1 MTEQQQPTADTHD
14 VSWVLNRLASSN
26 GVEHAVLF
34 TSDGLVLAHSE
45 GLHRD
50 VADRTAAS
58 SSSLFALGRGVGEF
72 APTPDGTTPT
82 PDGATPRKIIIDL
95 PGACVLVF
103 AAGHNTVLA
112 VSVSAEMT
120 DAQVAVASADTIKA
134 IKGLAPVLAARER
147 TLTS

>member
-1 MTEQQQPTADTHD
+1 MTEQQPTADTHD
-14 VSWVLNRLASSN
+14 MTWMLNRLAKSR
-26 GVEHAVLF
+26 GVAHAVLF

-45 GLHRD
+45 ELHRD

-58 SSSLFALGRGVGEF
+58 SCSLFALGRGVGEF
-72 APTPDGTTPT
+72 APTPDDT
-82 PDGATPRKIIIDL
+82 APRKIIIDL

-120 DAQVAVASADTIKA
+120 DAEVAVASADTIKA
-134 IKGLAPVLAARER
+134 IKGLAPALAARER
-147 TLTS
+147 ALTR

>member
-1 MTEQQQPTADTHD
+1 MTEQQPTADTHD
-14 VSWVLNRLASSN
+14 MTWLLNRLAQSR
-26 GVEHAVLF
+26 GVKHAVLF

-45 GLHRD
+45 ELNRD

-72 APTPDGTTPT
+72 APTPDDT
-82 PDGATPRKIIIDL
+82 TPRKIIIDL

-112 VSVSAEMT
+112 VSISAEMT
-120 DAQVAVASADTIKA
+120 DAKVAVASAETIKA
-134 IKGLAPVLAARER
+134 IKGLAPALAARER
-147 TLTS
+147 TPTS

>member
-1 MTEQQQPTADTHD
+1 MTEQQPTADTHD
-14 VSWVLNRLASSN
+14 ITWLLNRLAGAP
-26 GVEHAVLF
+26 GVAHAVLF
-34 TSDGLVLAHSE
+34 TNDGLVLAHSE

-72 APTPDGTTPT
+72 APTPDDT
-82 PDGATPRKIIIDL
+82 TPRKIIIDL

-112 VSVSAEMT
+112 VSIGAEMT
-120 DAQVAVASADTIKA
+120 DTEVAVASAETIKA
-134 IKGLAPVLAARER
+134 IKGLAPALSARARAR
-147 TLTS
+147 TS

>member
-14 VSWVLNRLASSN
+14 MTWVLNRLAESK
-26 GVEHAVLF
+26 GVEHVALF

-58 SSSLFALGRGVGEF
+58 SSSLFSLGRGVGEF
-72 APTPDGTTPT
+72 APTAD
-82 PDGATPRKIIIDL
+82 DATPRKIIIDL

-103 AAGHNTVLA
+103 AAGHNTVIA
-112 VSVSAEMT
+112 VSIGAEMT
-120 DAQVAVASADTIKA
+120 DAKVAVASAETIKA
-134 IKGLAPVLAARER
+134 IKGLAPALSARARAR
-147 TLTS
+147 TS

>member
-1 MTEQQQPTADTHD
+1 MTEQQPTAETHD
-14 VSWVLNRLASSN
+14 MTWVLNRLAQEK

-34 TSDGLVLAHSE
+34 SSDGLVLAHSE

-58 SSSLFALGRGVGEF
+58 SSSLFSLGRGVGEF
-72 APTPDGTTPT
+72 APTPEDT
-82 PDGATPRKIIIDL
+82 TPRKIIIDL

-112 VSVSAEMT
+112 VSVGAEMT
-120 DAQVAVASADTIKA
+120 DVEVAVASAETIKA
-134 IKGLAPVLAARER
+134 IKGLAPALSARARAR
-147 TLTS
+147 TS

>member
-14 VSWVLNRLASSN
+14 MTWVLNRLAGEK

-34 TSDGLVLAHSE
+34 SSDGLVLAHSE
-45 GLHRD
+45 GLPRD
-50 VADRTAAS
+50 VAERTAAS
-58 SSSLFALGRGVGEF
+58 SSSLFSLGRGVGEF
-72 APTPDGTTPT
+72 APTPVGT
-82 PDGATPRKIIIDL
+82 TPRKIIIDL

-120 DAQVAVASADTIKA
+120 DAEVAVASAETIKA
-134 IKGLAPVLAARER
+134 IRGLGPALAARER
-147 TLTS
+147 TRTS

>member
-14 VSWVLNRLASSN
+14 MTWMLDRLATSR
-26 GVEHAVLF
+26 GVAHAVLF
-34 TSDGLVLAHSE
+34 TSDGLVLAHSKD
-45 GLHRD
+45 LHRD

-72 APTPDGTTPT
+72 APTPNGT
-82 PDGATPRKIIIDL
+82 TPRKIIIDL
-95 PGACVLVF
+95 PEACVLVF

-120 DAQVAVASADTIKA
+120 DSEVAVASAETIKA
-134 IKGLAPVLAARER
+134 IRGLAPALAARER
-147 TLTS
+147 TPTS

>member
-14 VSWVLNRLASSN
+14 MTWVLNRLAGSK

-58 SSSLFALGRGVGEF
+58 SSSLFSLGRGVGEF
-72 APTPDGTTPT
+72 APTPDDTI
-82 PDGATPRKIIIDL
+82 PRKIIIDL

-103 AAGHNTVLA
+103 AAGHNSVLA
-112 VSVSAEMT
+112 VSVGADMTAAE
-120 DAQVAVASADTIKA
+120 VAVASAETIKA
-134 IKGLAPVLAARER
+134 IKGLAPVLAARARAR
-147 TLTS
+147 TS